1 MLVSSDWLKGPVMG
15 EDAQGAVLN
24 PEEGEEEDGTGRPL
38 GRREGDEEEEEE
50 EEVAEGGG

>member
-1 MLVSSDWLKGPVMG
+1 MSSDWLKGPVMG